1 MIIVRLWGGLGNQL
15 FQYSFGQY
23 LEIETD
29 KKVFY
34 DVASFGTSDQLRKL
48 DLCSFIPDI
57 PLYNAYFTRY
67 TGVKNRL
74 FKALFQWSNTYLS
87 ESMFDICLLEKA
99 RGKIFLQ
106 GYWQEEKYATHFPMQ
121 KVLSEWK
128 NPNVL
133 SEIEENIRS
142 AKISV
147 SLHVRRG
154 DYFSPK
160 NINVYGV
167 CTEKYYEQAIDRAN
181 SEIEEDKQF
190 FVFSDDILWVKN
202 HVSLPE
208 STVFVPNHEISQFA
222 YIYLMSLCKVNIIS
236 NSTFSWWGAYLNQHK
251 NQLVIAPSRWTFTS
265 NKTLALDS
273 WTKI

>member
-48 DLCSFIPDI
+48 ELCSFIPDI

-106 GYWQEEKYATHFPMQ
+106 GYWQEEKYATYFPPFILFQ
-121 KVLSEWK
+121 CKKYLVSG
-128 NPNVL
+128 
-133 SEIEENIRS
+133 
-142 AKISV
+142 KI
-147 SLHVRRG
+147 LM
-154 DYFSPK
+154 F
-160 NINVYGV
+160 
-167 CTEKYYEQAIDRAN
+167 
-181 SEIEEDKQF
+181 
-190 FVFSDDILWVKN
+190 
-202 HVSLPE
+202 
-208 STVFVPNHEISQFA
+208 
-222 YIYLMSLCKVNIIS
+222 YLK
-236 NSTFSWWGAYLNQHK
+236 
-251 NQLVIAPSRWTFTS
+251 
-265 NKTLALDS
+265 
-273 WTKI
+273 

>member
-48 DLCSFIPDI
+48 ELCSFIPDI

-106 GYWQEEKYATHFPMQ
+106 GYWQEEKYATYFPMQ
-121 KVLSEWK
+121 KVLSEWET
-128 NPNVL
+128 PNVL

-160 NINVYGV
+160 NIDVYGV

-190 FVFSDDILWVKN
+190 FVFSVIFCDL
-202 HVSLPE
+202 L
-208 STVFVPNHEISQFA
+208 FG
-222 YIYLMSLCKVNIIS
+222 NIIRQLLVYQLLLIS
-236 NSTFSWWGAYLNQHK
+236 MHDQSFPVILHQLIYIHVIRNIIRCFFIQQNLFRPATNVMLGEK
-251 NQLVIAPSRWTFTS
+251 NTIIF
-265 NKTLALDS
+265 
-273 WTKI
+273 